1 MVTRTGGAAAAAG
14 DTSPNSTLTRLT
26 PRVPPPRPTL
36 EADPPCLLLT
46 RSGPVAQ
53 GPAEDVGLQRGPLRA
68 LDGTL
73 LPEDVAAEWEVGDG
87 ETSQG
92 ERWNDPESE
101 EGWLPSP
108 GLRCEGV
115 QWLPGHEP
123 PEKREEANARQ
134 HAEKAAAEANAVE
147 ARAAAERAAEVRA
160 AEVRAA
166 EVAAARAL
174 LREEIEGLRRWTEDA
189 DNNVTRVL
197 SSLQILVQPDG
208 SVKRLKE

>member
-1 MVTRTGGAAAAAG
+1 M
-14 DTSPNSTLTRLT
+14 
-26 PRVPPPRPTL
+26 
-36 EADPPCLLLT
+36 
-46 RSGPVAQ
+46 AQ

-134 HAEKAAAEANAVE
+134 HAEKAAAEAKAAE

-160 AEVRAA
+160 AEVA
-166 EVAAARAL
+166 AAARAL
-174 LREEIEGLRRWTEDA
+174 LREEREGLRRWTEDA